1 MRLKGFATTRTGFGC
16 HENSPYKACMGTGRS
31 GATRKKRAR
40 TRRAPELRGSPEL
53 CYFPFGL
60 LVLTFWVNADA
71 ATDLTAAGVRELL
84 NSLAAVDATRAEVCS
99 FAGFFVDM
107 IFSFYSSRKVERR
120 ETGRADSRHGWIR
133 QKAASDPD
141 VSANAGTQ
149 TPGVRIGTGYM
160 RARRRFSNGC
170 RPWPTP
176 HED

>member
-1 MRLKGFATTRTGFGC
+1 M
-16 HENSPYKACMGTGRS
+16 
-31 GATRKKRAR
+31 
-40 TRRAPELRGSPEL
+40 GSPEL

-71 ATDLTAAGVRELL
+71 ATDLTAAGVRGLL
-84 NSLAAVDATRAEVCS
+84 NSFAAVDATRAEVCS

-120 ETGRADSRHGWIR
+120 ESGPTDSRRGWIR

-141 VSANAGTQ
+141 VSASDGTQ
-149 TPGVRIGTGYM
+149 TPGVRIGTGCM
-160 RARRRFSNGC
+160 RARRRCSNGC